1 MKKIAPSLQDYQSAG
16 QGYLLKYIQT
26 LSEAEQNSIMNK
38 LQKYDIKQLYQVNL
52 CLEIR
57 LINNSRQ
64 RQFRWHHMRQSDVQS
79 LMGKTRRLDMQQ
91 QQRANVY
98 GNPHYL
104 VAIVMSAQQNISLL
118 DIQLPSHKC
127 LFQLY
132 CERIWSLQNLIKQRC
147 GKCLPILIFIMTTNI
162 NHEMIT
168 SFFQEKN
175 HFGLQ
180 DDQIFFIQQDKLP
193 LFSMEGQIL
202 FSNESQIFDEYIG
215 NGNIYLNQSVLDT
228 MKFLGITILH
238 LCSIE
243 NVLCKFGDPLWIG
256 AFIRNQ
262 LYLSAKC
269 VQKRSVDE
277 NLGIVCNTKVY
288 LTVIPYLEYDEISY
302 SDLVKRDKNGSLAN
316 PDGVIGQVLCSLDY
330 ALELLEIYNQT
341 SFHIRQKKCTYFD
354 YITSRLIKPMS
365 QSNAL
370 KFELTYYQ
378 AIPYCPIQSFGLFR
392 VKREDEYA
400 PILNPSNETKD
411 TIHTARQA
419 YMRRDQKW
427 MSRLGFEVNQEF
439 EISPK
444 LTYFGEGLE
453 EATKKQIKNKLQ
465 IPLILHSEKQIRTVR
480 VNSVHNQQPQSSPC
494 KYSSQVTSTQ
504 NFQQSKMSIHQSLNH
519 LKQPITSSLVT
530 PTGNQSFQLSGRKS
544 IDQKPSRQTDYY
556 HRPNLNQLNKPLFY
570 APNTYYLPKK

>member
-1 MKKIAPSLQDYQSAG
+1 MKKIAPSLLDYQSAG
-16 QGYLLKYIQT
+16 QGQLLKYIQT
-26 LSEAEQNSIMNK
+26 LREAEQNSIIHK
-38 LQKYDIKQLYQVNL
+38 LQKYDIKQLYHVYQQFKAKIVQMTPQETIR
-52 CLEIR
+52 CLEFDQKDEEIGYTT
-57 LINNSRQ
+57 IAE
-64 RQFRWHHMRQSDVQS
+64 
-79 LMGKTRRLDMQQ
+79 GKL
-91 QQRANVY
+91 
-98 GNPHYL
+98 
-104 VAIVMSAQQNISLL
+104 AIVMSAQQNISLL

-132 CERIWSLQNLIKQRC
+132 CERIWSLQNVIKQRC
-147 GKCLPILIFIMTTNI
+147 GMCLPILIFIMTTNI
-162 NHEMIT
+162 NHDMIT
-168 SFFQEKN
+168 CFFQEKN

-180 DDQIFFIQQDKLP
+180 DDQIFFIQQDNLP

-202 FSNESQIFDEYIG
+202 FSNESQIFDDCIG
-215 NGNIYLNQSVLDT
+215 DGYIYLNQSVLDT

-277 NLGIVCNTKVY
+277 NLGIIVFRI
-288 LTVIPYLEYDEISY
+288 VISFLEYDEISY
-302 SDLVKRDKNGSLAN
+302 SDLVKRDKNGGLAN
-316 PDGVIGQVLCSLDY
+316 PDGVIGQILCSLDY

-354 YITSRLIKPMS
+354 YITSSLIKPMS

-370 KFELTYYQ
+370 KFELTFYQ

-392 VKREDEYA
+392 VKREYEYA
-400 PILNPSNETKD
+400 PILNPPNENKD

-427 MSRLGFEVNQEF
+427 MSQIGFDVNSEF

-465 IPLILHSEKQIRTVR
+465 MPLILHSEKQIRTVR
-480 VNSVHNQQPQSSPC
+480 VNSVHNQQPQSSPN
-494 KYSSQVTSTQ
+494 KYSSQTVNNQS
-504 NFQQSKMSIHQSLNH
+504 FVQQKMSIHQSLNH
-519 LKQPITSSLVT
+519 LKQPITNSLVT
-530 PTGNQSFQLSGRKS
+530 PTNNQNFQMTGRRS
-544 IDQKPSRQTDYY
+544 IDQKPNRQTDYY
-556 HRPNLNQLNKPLFY
+556 HRPNLNQLNKPLFQV
-570 APNTYYLPKK
+570 PNTYYLPKK

>member
-1 MKKIAPSLQDYQSAG
+1 MKKIAPSLLDYQSAG

-38 LQKYDIKQLYQVNL
+38 LQKYDIKQLYQTYQQFKAKIIQMTPYETIR
-52 CLEIR
+52 CLE
-57 LINNSRQ
+57 
-64 RQFRWHHMRQSDVQS
+64 FD
-79 LMGKTRRLDMQQ
+79 GKDEEIGYATIAEGKL
-91 QQRANVY
+91 
-98 GNPHYL
+98 
-104 VAIVMSAQQNISLL
+104 AIVMSAQQNISLL

-132 CERIWSLQNLIKQRC
+132 CERIWSLQNLIKQRQ

-180 DDQIFFIQQDKLP
+180 EDQIFFIQQDKLP

-202 FSNESQIFDEYIG
+202 FSDQSQIFDEYIG
-215 NGNIYLNQSVLDT
+215 NGYIYLNQSVLDT
-228 MKFLGITILH
+228 MKFLGVTILH

-243 NVLCKFGDPLWIG
+243 NVLCKFGDPHWIG

-277 NLGIVCNTKVY
+277 NLGIVVNQFNQGLQYK
-288 LTVIPYLEYDEISY
+288 EYDEISY
-302 SDLVKRDKNGSLAN
+302 TDLVKRDKNGSLAN

-330 ALELLEIYNQT
+330 ALELCCNYKNHILSN
-341 SFHIRQKKCTYFD
+341 FHIRQKKCTYFD

-365 QSNAL
+365 QPNAL

-378 AIPYCPIQSFGLFR
+378 AIPYCPIQSFALFR

-400 PILNPSNETKD
+400 PILNPSNENKD

-419 YMRRDQKW
+419 YMHRDQKW
-427 MSRLGFEVNQEF
+427 MSQLGFEINQEF

-494 KYSSQVTSTQ
+494 KYSSQAASTQ

-519 LKQPITSSLVT
+519 FKQPITSSLVT
-530 PTGNQSFQLSGRKS
+530 PSSNQSFQLSGRKS